1 MKEHFRII
9 INDLRLRLVTIRQM
23 KKKLN
28 MDNSKDRC
36 IIIKLKKDYDDTLE
50 LFIMYSMKRFNLNIR
65 QK

>member
-28 MDNSKDRC
+28 MDNSKDRY